1 MLTHNHGLLAYWFN
15 GFLNRKLKTSIRPI
29 YIVAGTVLPDT
40 FLILDFLF
48 HSELLIVVSKCL
60 HSIPIFGIFLFGFL
74 LGQKFHYS
82 RMMAFFVGWGI
93 FHIAVDVIT
102 HKNRA
107 WPYFWPWLDYPI
119 HGVADHANPILLGLE
134 AVLTMYI
141 LYCTVVWVVKRTT
154 KKTP

>member
-1 MLTHNHGLLAYWFN
+1 M
-15 GFLNRKLKTSIRPI
+15 
-29 YIVAGTVLPDT
+29 AGTVLPDT